1 MQELDRLLNPN
12 KRFLEYQDYLIDL
25 ISSSYHKS
33 FKDLIATRIKDA
45 FYFFDSTPDV
55 TYQFI
60 KEFNPNIKK
69 LIKYYLLNKDYEK
82 KKSSYQ
88 YLGKKYYCDY
98 LKGFLDLSASC
109 FRKNIDIIL
118 GLNFEVFSKE
128 YNKMLLSSN
137 ISRKVK
143 EIIEEERDNYI
154 STFKSIGIEPITDE
168 NVIQDCLNMKEK
180 LNYIYKACIIKDS
193 LYGKSVMKKIEKLNI
208 DSNIL
213 LYYIVGSIAFME
225 NNTEARV
232 KNVKTNQGKQKCIL
246 SFPVV
251 EKYFFKCLDLDYT
264 LLHELIHICEAE
276 QDSDFSIFMTNE
288 NYHYFNEFRTDEKA
302 IRLLSKLRQDNIYIF
317 NQDNDSIS
325 TESDYN
331 KFIPL
336 IEPLLDAYRELID
349 YCAVTNEISP
359 LYKTL
364 GKENFDNYCKS
375 LNDIYNEM
383 EYMFKFLNEDD
394 DINISSDYS
403 YLQIDKMKD
412 YSKRKTLK

>member
-1 MQELDRLLNPN
+1 MEWKKLGSMFVWIPRYAYSINEYKVKQDPILEDGITQNITKVEFLKGASNIGTTGNTYPKDYNAESVAQGESTPMIVHPAFTFGGEELKGIWVAKFEASMEEENLNTEANNDVTTKTIKVVPN
-12 KRFLEYQDYLIDL
+12 KVTWRYIREGNA
-25 ISSSYHKS
+25 
-33 FKDLIATRIKDA
+33 FK
-45 FYFFDSTPDV
+45 
-55 TYQFI
+55 
-60 KEFNPNIKK
+60 N
-69 LIKYYLLNKDYEK
+69 
-82 KKSSYQ
+82 
-88 YLGKKYYCDY
+88 
-98 LKGFLDLSASC
+98 
-109 FRKNIDIIL
+109 
-118 GLNFEVFSKE
+118 
-128 YNKMLLSSN
+128 
-137 ISRKVK
+137 
-143 EIIEEERDNYI
+143 
-154 STFKSIGIEPITDE
+154 
-168 NVIQDCLNMKEK
+168 CLNMKEK

-375 LNDIYNEM
+375 LNDIGT
-383 EYMFKFLNEDD
+383 FQK
-394 DINISSDYS
+394 
-403 YLQIDKMKD
+403 
-412 YSKRKTLK
+412 

>member
-25 ISSSYHKS
+25 IASSYHKS

-154 STFKSIGIEPITDE
+154 STFKSIGIEPVTDE
-168 NVIQDCLNMKEK
+168 NVI
-180 LNYIYKACIIKDS
+180 
-193 LYGKSVMKKIEKLNI
+193 
-208 DSNIL
+208 
-213 LYYIVGSIAFME
+213 
-225 NNTEARV
+225 
-232 KNVKTNQGKQKCIL
+232 
-246 SFPVV
+246 
-251 EKYFFKCLDLDYT
+251 
-264 LLHELIHICEAE
+264 
-276 QDSDFSIFMTNE
+276 
-288 NYHYFNEFRTDEKA
+288 
-302 IRLLSKLRQDNIYIF
+302 
-317 NQDNDSIS
+317 
-325 TESDYN
+325 
-331 KFIPL
+331 
-336 IEPLLDAYRELID
+336 
-349 YCAVTNEISP
+349 
-359 LYKTL
+359 
-364 GKENFDNYCKS
+364 
-375 LNDIYNEM
+375 
-383 EYMFKFLNEDD
+383 
-394 DINISSDYS
+394 
-403 YLQIDKMKD
+403 
-412 YSKRKTLK
+412 